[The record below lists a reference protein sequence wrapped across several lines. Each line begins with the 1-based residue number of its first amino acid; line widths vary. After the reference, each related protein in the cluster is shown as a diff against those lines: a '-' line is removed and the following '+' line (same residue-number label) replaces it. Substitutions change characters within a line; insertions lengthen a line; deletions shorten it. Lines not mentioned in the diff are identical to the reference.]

1 METYSTQLNHLEKG
15 YECLSEGNWKLA
27 VKYWEAGLKENLF
40 TLKNDPMLY
49 GKGNF
54 IKEQNGDAVGKYN
67 SRNLEKHI
75 LKNGKELAD
84 NRIDRFKPLID
95 GVYSLNAY
103 RSLYDSESGDPLS
116 ALLRR
121 MKNSKEHAPVIG
133 YALGRTLLDF
143 LTDKQVMNKI
153 DVIIPVPMFPGKLKK
168 RSYNQSDLLA
178 IPFQWFAEIPVKRE
192 VLSKIKDTKDLR
204 SLPRV
209 KREQELKGAFKVN
222 EPDFVMGE
230 SILLIDDVITYGT
243 TLKEC
248 ARTLRKYGAEKI
260 YAATIAK
267 SESST
272 LRERQKYHGVNVFSG
287 VREGESKFRRD
298 DYLNNFENFIRV
310 YCEKNTNPQDLNSV
324 TTS

>member
-1 METYSTQLNHLEKG
+1 METYSTQLNYLEKG
-15 YECLSEGNWKLA
+15 CKCLSEGNWKLA
-27 VKYWEAGLKENLF
+27 VKYWEAGLKETLF
-40 TLKNDPMLY
+40 TPNNPMLY
-49 GKGNF
+49 GQGNF
-54 IKEQNGDAVGKYN
+54 IKEQDGDAVGKYAGGI
-67 SRNLEKHI
+67 LEKHI

-84 NRIDRFKPLID
+84 NRVERFKPLID

-103 RSLYDSESGDPLS
+103 RSLYDSEAGDPLS
-116 ALLRR
+116 ALLRC
-121 MKNSKEHAPVIG
+121 MKNSKEKAPVIG

-153 DVIIPVPMFPGKLKK
+153 DVIIPVPIFPGKLKE
-168 RSYNQSDLLA
+168 RGYNQSDLLA
-178 IPFQWFAEIPVKRE
+178 IPFQWYTKIPVKRE
-192 VLSKIKDTKDLR
+192 VLSRIKDTKDLR
-204 SLPRV
+204 SLSQA

-248 ARTLRKYGAEKI
+248 ARALRKYGAEKI

-272 LRERQKYHGVNVFSG
+272 LRERQKYHGIDILSG
-287 VREGESKFRRD
+287 VSEEESEFRRD
-298 DYLNNFENFIRV
+298 DYLGNLEDFIRV
-310 YCEKNTNPQDLNSV
+310 YREKNAKPKTLNSV